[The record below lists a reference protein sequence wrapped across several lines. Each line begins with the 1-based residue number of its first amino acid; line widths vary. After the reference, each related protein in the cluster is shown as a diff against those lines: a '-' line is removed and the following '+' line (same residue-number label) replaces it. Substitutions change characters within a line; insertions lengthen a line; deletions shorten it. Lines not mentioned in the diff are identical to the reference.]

1 MTMREAR
8 MKAGL
13 TLAGLAEAVGVS
25 AAAIQRYEHG
35 IRTPNVSIA
44 KRIGEVLGIPW
55 YELMDNKRV
64 VEP

>member
-25 AAAIQRYEHG
+25 AAAIQRYENG
-35 IRTPNVSIA
+35 LRTPRIGIA
-44 KRIGEVLGIPW
+44 KKIGAVLGVPW
-55 YELMDNKRV
+55 YELVDNKKV
-64 VEP
+64 T